1 MGGGLV
7 EMTAEGR
14 RNDRRKE
21 VEMTGEDGL
30 VHETARLSSSIV
42 ISSKAR
48 NLVPLGS
55 PERFL
60 PGGRNDKEGVGGLA
74 EMTNGDW
81 SK

>member
-1 MGGGLV
+1 MTEGGGLV

-21 VEMTGEDGL
+21 VEMAGEDEL

-48 NLVPLGS
+48 NLMPLGC

-60 PGGRNDKEGVGGLA
+60 PGGRNDSGGLVGVTG
-74 EMTNGDW
+74 EDW